1 MRDSPNRLDTDS
13 PPLCVDL
20 DGTLTTSDTLIES
33 VFILIKQSPLS
44 IINLLIWLFRG
55 KAYLKRQVALRTD
68 IDYELVP
75 WSHDFVEFL
84 REQHRNGRKLALV
97 TASDQ
102 KVADAVAA
110 HLGIFEQAVGS
121 DGSSNLNGK
130 QKLEKLRVLHPEGK
144 FDYAGNSGADLKIF
158 PYAVNAYLVNTYS
171 WIAKKARKN
180 SKIEREFSPGV
191 RSICAIQKSFRVYQ
205 WPKNLLLFL
214 PLLFNHRINELPLL
228 FQAAIAFL
236 SFSLCAS
243 AVYLLN
249 DCFDLE
255 NDRKHPIKRNRPFA
269 SGILRL
275 DLVVLLVP
283 ILLLISIALALTLP
297 SEFLVILCI
306 YFSICFAYSAW
317 IKHGLIVDVLVLSSC
332 YVIRLLA
339 GGAAIGI
346 VVSDWLLGFS
356 VFFFLSLGLLKRY
369 LDLRN
374 AREVAH
380 SNFSS
385 QYSSG
390 DYRLIHRF
398 GVAIGLFS
406 VVVLAFYIYSDQAM
420 MHYGAPHLL
429 WLLCPILLFWMFRM
443 WTFAQQNRIGA
454 DLIIFVFRDQLNY
467 LLSVASLI
475 VLWAAA

>member
-1 MRDSPNRLDTDS
+1 MRDSPDRLDTDS
-13 PPLCVDL
+13 PYLCVDL

-44 IINLLIWLFRG
+44 IIYLLIWLFRG
-55 KAYLKRQVALRTD
+55 KAYLKRRVALLTD

-75 WSHDFVEFL
+75 WSDDFVEFL
-84 REQHRNGRKLALV
+84 GEQYRDGRKLTLV

-110 HLGIFEQAVGS
+110 HLGIFEEAVGS
-121 DGSSNLNGK
+121 DGKSNLNGK
-130 QKLEKLRVLHPEGK
+130 RKLDKLRVLHPEAK

-180 SKIEREFSPGV
+180 SKIEREFNPGV
-191 RSICAIQKSFRVYQ
+191 TSISAIQKSLRVYQ

-255 NDRKHPIKRNRPFA
+255 NDRKHPTKRNRPFA
-269 SGILRL
+269 SGDLRL
-275 DLVVLLVP
+275 DLVVFLVP
-283 ILLLISIALALTLP
+283 ALLLISIALALTLP
-297 SEFLVILCI
+297 SKFLIILCV

-317 IKHGLIVDVLVLSSC
+317 IKHGLIVDVLVLSGC
-332 YVIRLLA
+332 YVIRILA
-339 GGAAIGI
+339 GGAATGI
-346 VVSDWLLGFS
+346 VVSRLVTGAFLCS
-356 VFFFLSLGLLKRY
+356 FF
-369 LDLRN
+369 
-374 AREVAH
+374 
-380 SNFSS
+380 
-385 QYSSG
+385 
-390 DYRLIHRF
+390 
-398 GVAIGLFS
+398 
-406 VVVLAFYIYSDQAM
+406 
-420 MHYGAPHLL
+420 
-429 WLLCPILLFWMFRM
+429 
-443 WTFAQQNRIGA
+443 
-454 DLIIFVFRDQLNY
+454 
-467 LLSVASLI
+467 
-475 VLWAAA
+475 